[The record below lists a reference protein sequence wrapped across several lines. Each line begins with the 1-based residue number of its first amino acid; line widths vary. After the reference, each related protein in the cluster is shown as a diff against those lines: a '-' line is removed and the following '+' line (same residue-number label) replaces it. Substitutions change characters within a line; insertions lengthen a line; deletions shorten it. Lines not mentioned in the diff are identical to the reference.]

1 MLMILSIPGVL
12 FVHPSSSS
20 PPAASPPF
28 VLRPSPS
35 VLGCCLLC
43 QFLSNFT
50 HPPLSPPLPS
60 PSSPFRFGCSLLT
73 RMHLC
78 LSLGCSLLTRMLP
91 FLPVLGPPPSPSL
104 PPSPLLPPSLPPS
117 LPSSLP
123 PFLPSSLPPFLP
135 SSLPPFLPPSPLLLP
150 TSLPAS
156 FLSSLVAI
164 FPRFY
169 RPSFCDRAVAMD
181 PELRVTAQRAMRL
194 GISLT
199 ERSLDYLLPA
209 TSPESPPRPR
219 PTRPALP
226 MSESGPPNSPPN
238 GGPPAPRLRSP
249 SPPTTRPSRRASV
262 RTGSANQ
269 PTPRRSRSLRG
280 VSPKSKA
287 SPLHGTT
294 RRPTFPAPAAS
305 HALQPGMAR
314 PSLVPAPAPRFPLGQ
329 ASRLRVG
336 TASGT
341 RNTVRFD
348 CGTRNPVR
356 SGPHT
361 QPTRPLRIQRQ
372 TPPPRQ
378 RHGDLRQSAGSGS
391 VAGGGAH
398 AREPSR
404 DSARVRTQVRAPPR
418 WLRLW
423 CCQLAFSSNDSPLVL
438 RLPCCIPCIPSL
450 PASLLPL
457 RHSSLAWFLLQL

>member
-1 MLMILSIPGVL
+1 M
-12 FVHPSSSS
+12 
-20 PPAASPPF
+20 
-28 VLRPSPS
+28 
-35 VLGCCLLC
+35 
-43 QFLSNFT
+43 
-50 HPPLSPPLPS
+50 
-60 PSSPFRFGCSLLT
+60 
-73 RMHLC
+73 
-78 LSLGCSLLTRMLP
+78 
-91 FLPVLGPPPSPSL
+91 
-104 PPSPLLPPSLPPS
+104 
-117 LPSSLP
+117 
-123 PFLPSSLPPFLP
+123 
-135 SSLPPFLPPSPLLLP
+135 
-150 TSLPAS
+150 
-156 FLSSLVAI
+156 
-164 FPRFY
+164 
-169 RPSFCDRAVAMD
+169 
-181 PELRVTAQRAMRL
+181 TAQRAMRL
-194 GISLT
+194 GISLA

-269 PTPRRSRSLRG
+269 PTPRRSRSPPG

-314 PSLVPAPAPRFPLGQ
+314 PPLVPAPAPRFPLGQ

-378 RHGDLRQSAGSGS
+378 RRGEVRQSAGSGS

-404 DSARVRTQVRAPPR
+404 DSARVRTQVRAPLTLAPTVVLPAGLFIQGLPFSPSAPLLHTVHSFVASLSPSLAALESGLVLAPVVRRRAHTPAFFLSHLSFGDPALATRILQELAAGNAPDQKGRVRLASPCGTLKVALARAPSRPALQDVPPPRVPSPPPDPSAAHSRADPSPVSAGPDTCRTVPKTVAFTATHLDEGRECICCRQEFLEGERLQRLQCLHTMHSDCLER
-418 WLRLW
+418 WLSAAHFGGR
-423 CCQLAFSSNDSPLVL
+423 CPQCNEPVL
-438 RLPCCIPCIPSL
+438 
-450 PASLLPL
+450 
-457 RHSSLAWFLLQL
+457 

>member
-50 HPPLSPPLPS
+50 HPPLSPPSPRPPLPS
-60 PSSPFRFGCSLLT
+60 GLVA
-73 RMHLC
+73 LC
-78 LSLGCSLLTRMLP
+78 LPLPELGLLFAYSNAPLLVGVRS
-91 FLPVLGPPPSPSL
+91 PPPSPSL

-117 LPSSLP
+117 LP

-135 SSLPPFLPPSPLLLP
+135 SSLPPSLPPPPPPHLSACILFVF
-150 TSLPAS
+150 TRSL
-156 FLSSLVAI
+156 

-194 GISLT
+194 GISLA

-226 MSESGPPNSPPN
+226 MSESGPPNSVGFRRPVFAVPQPLGPAAVPVLEPVLPTSPRPGAQGLHLACLQKAKHPRSMAQP
-238 GGPPAPRLRSP
+238 GGPLFLLQLRRMPCNLGWRAPLWSQPLLPGFHSDRHQGCVLALLPGLATLCALIVGLAILCAPAPTPSLQGLCVSSGRRPLRVSATAK
-249 SPPTTRPSRRASV
+249 S
-262 RTGSANQ
+262 GSLLVLVLLLVVALMPVN
-269 PTPRRSRSLRG
+269 
-280 VSPKSKA
+280 
-287 SPLHGTT
+287 LHGTVHVCG
-294 RRPTFPAPAAS
+294 RRS
-305 HALQPGMAR
+305 VL
-314 PSLVPAPAPRFPLGQ
+314 PS
-329 ASRLRVG
+329 
-336 TASGT
+336 
-341 RNTVRFD
+341 
-348 CGTRNPVR
+348 
-356 SGPHT
+356 
-361 QPTRPLRIQRQ
+361 
-372 TPPPRQ
+372 
-378 RHGDLRQSAGSGS
+378 
-391 VAGGGAH
+391 
-398 AREPSR
+398 
-404 DSARVRTQVRAPPR
+404 R

-423 CCQLAFSSNDSPLVL
+423 CCQLAFSSKDSPLVL